1 MSSEAAHNVAEQPF
15 KRNKKKKKN
24 SRFLRNAKGF
34 AKQGIYGRG
43 SHIEDDQYN
52 YFINILDTMKNGFE
66 DVEEKVNMANNVFEQ
81 TKGQEVYLASNQI
94 VCKALESLLGFV
106 EAELLESYFEIF
118 ADSFRPICSDRYA
131 SHVLQKMVEI
141 AFLRSLSKEQLK
153 NVDTDVKETKETKY
167 KADEEKEGEEEEQ
180 PAAKKPK
187 LNKDVLSEE
196 NYNLE
201 TKFTPEHKQNCG
213 KFLLRVGKFML
224 NNLEDFVWD
233 SCASHIMRTCILC
246 LSGIH
251 VAKVAFE
258 KGGASL
264 AKNRKIYEVDEEWH
278 EVAKEFAQ
286 RLEMWPHFRNF
297 PYQEHSSAL
306 MSVLCI
312 ALKVIDKKMLKNLGK
327 KLLMEALLI
336 VDVDEDEKLK
346 KIEILDDGEEEKM
359 ENKEEQEAN
368 KDVDADSNSKNLPK
382 LPKVFEYQSSIILL
396 ETLLTVA
403 GPKLLTQ
410 IYAML
415 FANKIALLAQQQ
427 LTNFAVQKLL
437 VSIKEKEDFENV
449 FQELQDHIEE
459 LLKIGHTGV
468 ISSLSSACL
477 RLQTKQAQLIVAL
490 QNALHI
496 SGDKERLKSFFLC
509 LLKLKPFEVLQQDKT
524 NFVHLHGSLII
535 QDILRFNKP
544 IFMVNCILET
554 STDYLVTIFNTPNG
568 SHICDAFLQSK
579 FIGEKSRDKLLRHLE
594 GFYIDLAITKF
605 GSRVVESCFEA
616 AQEAQKAKI
625 VKELADKSN
634 KLKGSPFGKLIN
646 YKLRVDT
653 YRLSADQWKS
663 SIQQKGSKAQQLF
676 KDIIN

>member
-1 MSSEAAHNVAEQPF
+1 MSSEVANNDGQAVY

-34 AKQGIYGRG
+34 AKQGIFGRG
-43 SHIEDDQYN
+43 THIDDDQYN
-52 YFINILDTMKNGFE
+52 YFINILDTMKTGFE
-66 DVEEKVNMANNVFEQ
+66 DVEEKVNMATNVFEQ
-81 TKGQEVYLASNQI
+81 TKGQEVHLASNQI
-94 VCKALESLLGFV
+94 VCKALESLVGFV
-106 EAELLESYFEIF
+106 DAEQLESYFEVF
-118 ADSFRPICSDRYA
+118 ADSFRPICSDRFA

-141 AFLRSLSKEQLK
+141 AFLRSLSKDQLK
-153 NVDTDVKETKETKY
+153 KDDNETKETKETKDS
-167 KADEEKEGEEEEQ
+167 KEKDDNEDEQ

-196 NYNLE
+196 NYNLDTE
-201 TKFTPEHKQNCG
+201 FTPEHKTNCG
-213 KFLLRVGKFML
+213 KFVLRVGKFML

-264 AKNRKIYEVDEEWH
+264 AKNRKIYEVSSEWQ

-286 RLEMWPHFRNF
+286 RLEMWPQFSDF

-306 MSVLCI
+306 MGVLCI

-327 KLLMEALLI
+327 KILMEALLK

-346 KIEILDDGEEEKM
+346 KIEILDDEEENREKAKEDE
-359 ENKEEQEAN
+359 ENATKEEEVA
-368 KDVDADSNSKNLPK
+368 AKNVPK
-382 LPKVFEYQSSIILL
+382 LSKVFEYQSSIILL

-410 IYAML
+410 LYAML
-415 FANKIALLAQQQ
+415 FSNKLAVLAQQP

-437 VSIKEKEDFENV
+437 INIKEKEDFENI

-468 ISSLSSACL
+468 ITSLSSACL

-490 QNALHI
+490 QTALHI

-509 LLKLKPFEVLQQDKT
+509 LLKLKPFEILQQDKS
-524 NFVHLHGSLII
+524 NFVHLHGSLLI

-554 STDYLVTIFNTPNG
+554 SPDHLVTVFNTPNG

-579 FIGEKSRDKLLRHLE
+579 FIGEKSRDKLFKHLE
-594 GFYIDLAITKF
+594 GFYVDLAITKF
-605 GSRVVESCFEA
+605 GSRVVESCFA
-616 AQEAQKAKI
+616 AAHETQKPKI

-646 YKLRVDT
+646 HKLRVDT
-653 YRLSADQWKS
+653 YRLSAEQWKAS
-663 SIQQKGSKAQQLF
+663 LQQKESKAQQLF